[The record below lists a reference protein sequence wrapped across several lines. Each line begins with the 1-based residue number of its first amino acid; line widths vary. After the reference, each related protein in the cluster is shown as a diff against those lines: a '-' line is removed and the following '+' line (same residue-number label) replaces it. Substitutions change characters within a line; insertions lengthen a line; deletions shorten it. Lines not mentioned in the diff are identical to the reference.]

1 MPADEGFEDLKVERW
16 GRYRGEPST
25 EQLIRFFTLT
35 TDDVSRVEVA
45 RSDSTR
51 LG

>member
-25 EQLIRFFTLT
+25 EQPIRFLGRGRSEQPVTLAI
-35 TDDVSRVEVA
+35 A
-45 RSDSTR
+45 RPS
-51 LG
+51 